1 LAWPPLLQHTGT
13 MSDIQVP
20 EQLTQQLARRAVEI
34 AQIIGP
40 RKTGKGLI
48 SLVPFYEPGVV
59 GIDVPTDT
67 AYMLDLENG
76 IQAHA
81 MVDLAGRVIPIRN
94 PGGSISFRRASNK
107 SIGKIPVITRLSN
120 SGRLKSGEPE
130 WYYPEKAALGF
141 LHKSIKMS
149 VDEWKRSVRSQQ
161 VLDVLMQS
169 EAKDD
174 VSNIFYG
181 RNIG

>member
-1 LAWPPLLQHTGT
+1 
-13 MSDIQVP
+13 MSELIQIP

-40 RKTGKGLI
+40 RKTGKGLNNLI
-48 SLVPFYEPGVV
+48 PYYDTGIV
-59 GIDVPTDT
+59 GIDMPEET
-67 AYMLDLENG
+67 AYILDLENG
-76 IQAHA
+76 IKAHA

-107 SIGKIPVITRLSN
+107 TIGKIPIITRLSN

-130 WYYPEKAALGF
+130 WYYPEKAALNF

-149 VDEWKRSVRSQQ
+149 VDEWKRSARSQQ
-161 VLDVLMQS
+161 VLDVLMKS
-169 EAKDD
+169 DAKDD
-174 VSNIFYG
+174 ISNIFYG
-181 RNIG
+181 RPIS

>member
-1 LAWPPLLQHTGT
+1 
-13 MSDIQVP
+13 MSLIEIP
-20 EQLTQQLARRAVEI
+20 EELTQQLARRAVEI

-40 RKTGKGLI
+40 RKTGKGLS
-48 SLVPFYEPGVV
+48 SLVPYYDTGIV
-59 GIDVPTDT
+59 GIDMPDET
-67 AYMLDLENG
+67 AYILDLDKG

-107 SIGKIPVITRLSN
+107 TIGKIPIITRLSN

-130 WYYPEKAALGF
+130 WYYPEKAALNF
-141 LHKSIKMS
+141 LHKSITMS
-149 VDEWKRSVRSQQ
+149 VDEWKRTARAQE
-161 VLDVLMQS
+161 VLDTLMRT
-169 EAKDD
+169 EVRDD

-181 RNIG
+181 RSMG